1 MTLSYKQTRQAALIL
16 NRPVLFEKNVQ
27 VCVRACQRK
36 KNGIRVHVL
45 HITIFVQ
52 CVCRPKL
59 PHI

>member
-16 NRPVLFEKNVQ
+16 NRPVMFEKK
-27 VCVRACQRK
+27 CAGVRACVPAQK
-36 KNGIRVHVL
+36 YGIRVHVL